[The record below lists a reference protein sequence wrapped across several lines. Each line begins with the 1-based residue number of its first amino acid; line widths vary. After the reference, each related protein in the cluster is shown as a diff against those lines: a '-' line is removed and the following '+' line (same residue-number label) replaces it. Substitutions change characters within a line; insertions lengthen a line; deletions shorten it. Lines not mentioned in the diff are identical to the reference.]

1 METDFLP
8 KLKHLGFTS
17 RIKRLNEKIVAS
29 TVEHYASQNIG
40 IEPNWH
46 VVFLLLK
53 QKEVL
58 TVTEMAH
65 MLGFSHPA
73 IIKITRKIRDAG
85 YLKSQKDPN
94 DARRTLI
101 SLSKKGQAALPD
113 LETEWN
119 RILEILQEIVDDT
132 FLEKLSDLEQNLQ
145 KRSFKERYESRFG
158 GTNKSPKYVIRNAK
172 PSEFHEIGQ
181 LMVDVYSGLKGF
193 PKADEQPAY
202 YEKLANIG
210 DFTKNPEAE
219 LLIAISPDKTILGGV
234 LYFGDMQYYGSGGT
248 APLEKNASGFRLLA
262 VSPLARG
269 MGVGKALS
277 EACIARAREKGHVQ
291 IIIHTTAY
299 MKLAWGM
306 YERLG
311 FKKSEDLD
319 FKQVDLQ
326 VYGFRLNL
334 IK

>member
-8 KLKHLGFTS
+8 KLKHLGFTA

-58 TVTEMAH
+58 TVTEIARI
-65 MLGFSHPA
+65 LGFSHPA
-73 IIKITRKIRDAG
+73 IIKITRKMRDAG
-85 YLKSQKDPN
+85 YLKTKKDPN

-101 SLSKKGQAALPD
+101 SLSPQGEDALPE
-113 LETEWN
+113 LEAEWY
-119 RILEILQEIVDDT
+119 RIQEVLQEVVDET
-132 FLEKLSDLEQNLQ
+132 FLKKLYDLEQHLQ
-145 KRSFKERYESRFG
+145 KKSFRERYESRFG
-158 GTNKSPKYVIRNAK
+158 ANKDEVKFKIRNAK
-172 PSEFHEIGQ
+172 PSEFQEIGQ
-181 LMVDVYSGLKGF
+181 LMVDVYGGLEGF

-202 YEKLANIG
+202 YEKLVNIG
-210 DFTKNPEAE
+210 DFTKNPETE
-219 LLIAISPDKTILGGV
+219 LLIAISSDGKILGGV

-262 VSPLARG
+262 VSTLARG

-277 EACIARAREKGHVQ
+277 EACIKKARGKGHQQV
-291 IIIHTTAY
+291 IIHTTQY

-311 FKKSEDLD
+311 FKRSEDLD
-319 FKQVDLQ
+319 FKQVHLQ
-326 VYGFRLNL
+326 VYGFRLNVD
-334 IK
+334 